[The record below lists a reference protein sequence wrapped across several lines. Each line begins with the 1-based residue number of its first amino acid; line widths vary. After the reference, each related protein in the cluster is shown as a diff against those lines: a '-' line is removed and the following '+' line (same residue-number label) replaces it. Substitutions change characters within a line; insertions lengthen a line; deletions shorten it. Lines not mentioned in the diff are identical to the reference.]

1 MTAATAVRFRFG
13 ENWQSFV
20 EGLTGEQIA
29 ASEHDLHRLF
39 PNNELAGASFL
50 DIGCGSGLSMLAAMH
65 LGAARVYGIDA
76 DAQAVAAAQGLLTKH
91 APARSWQVEQR
102 SLFEFFD
109 DNFDIVHSW
118 GVLPLT
124 GAMWRSLEHVAALVR
139 PSCMLMV
146 ALYRRTPMCR
156 LWERE
161 KRLYSQAS
169 PRTQRVVRLTYQ
181 AAFLGAKA
189 ATGHNPFAY
198 VRNFHSHRGMRWRN
212 DVHDWLGGYPY
223 ESASPEELAAF
234 FGRAGLVVQRAFAKP
249 VTACGLFGSHCDEYV
264 LRRDSIPRRG

>member
-20 EGLTGEQIA
+20 AGLTAEQIA
-29 ASEHDLHRLF
+29 ASERDLHRLF
-39 PNNELAGASFL
+39 PNNELAGARFL
-50 DIGCGSGLSMLAAMH
+50 DIGCGSGLSMLAAMR

-76 DAQAVAAAQGLLTKH
+76 DAQAVFAAQDLLTRH
-91 APARSWQVEQR
+91 APGANWQVEQR
-102 SLFEFFD
+102 SLFDFSD
-109 DNFDIVHSW
+109 DSFDIVHSW

-124 GAMWRSLEHVAALVR
+124 GAMWRSLEHVASLVR
-139 PSCMLMV
+139 PSRMLMV

-156 LWERE
+156 FWEKE
-161 KRLYSQAS
+161 KRFYSQAS
-169 PRTQRVVRLTYQ
+169 PRTQRVVRLMYQ

-198 VRNFHSHRGMRWRN
+198 VRNFHSHRGMRWHN
-212 DVHDWLGGYPY
+212 DVQDWLGGYPY

-234 FGRAGLVVQRAFAKP
+234 FGRAGLAVERAFAKP
-249 VTACGLFGSHCDEYV
+249 VAAGGLFGSHCDEYV
-264 LRRDSIPRRG
+264 LRRDVVARSG